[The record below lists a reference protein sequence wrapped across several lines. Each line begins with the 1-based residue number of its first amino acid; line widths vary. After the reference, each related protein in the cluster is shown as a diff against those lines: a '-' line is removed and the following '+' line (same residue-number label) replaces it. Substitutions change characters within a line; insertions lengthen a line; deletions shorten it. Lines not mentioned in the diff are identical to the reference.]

1 MKEIVKLPWTYLIC
15 RLIKSLFDSITN
27 LYNICQTK
35 PTTNSENNNQRR
47 FFTYTANL
55 SEMDS
60 FVGGWGNDLNSEQ
73 RHFRVLAR
81 EPFIQINEYLQ
92 AQRTLGTVSHSQ
104 SLAVTTMSD
113 PNGANEVSQT
123 DRIVMGRRMI
133 SGFVRRSNGNQWWV
147 ESTWESVDIFN
158 LDEILHSGEYEWHP
172 LNYIGD
178 PNFVKIAMIQDDNIV
193 LFRNIVDWSRSDGDV
208 LSQQIV
214 WSGNFENCRRILQVL
229 QENSDTCNSLTLLR
243 ESFHLHPELR
253 AQYIMLH
260 SIHPLVATIAAVNS
274 CRNVYI
280 SQELQDTRDGDSDRL
295 LCAICHEVLSTGEP
309 ATELRCNHIFHLRCI
324 SHWFLRRLSCPLCRD
339 ELT

>member
-1 MKEIVKLPWTYLIC
+1 
-15 RLIKSLFDSITN
+15 
-27 LYNICQTK
+27 
-35 PTTNSENNNQRR
+35 
-47 FFTYTANL
+47 
-55 SEMDS
+55 MDS
-60 FVGGWGNDLNSEQ
+60 FIGGWENDLNSE
-73 RHFRVLAR
+73 RENHLSRLMNIYKRRELLAR
-81 EPFIQINEYLQ
+81 YPI
-92 AQRTLGTVSHSQ
+92 HK
-104 SLAVTTMSD
+104 
-113 PNGANEVSQT
+113 VSQLPQCQIQMEQT
-123 DRIVMGRRMI
+123 KSHKLTGYLWGGV
-133 SGFVRRSNGNQWWV
+133 RSNGNQWRV

-158 LDEILHSGEYEWHP
+158 LDEILHSTEYEWHP
-172 LNYIGD
+172 LNYIGG

-193 LFRNIVDWSRSDGDV
+193 LFRNIVDWSRSGGDV

-229 QENSDTCNSLTLLR
+229 QENSDTCNSLTLLW

-274 CRNVYI
+274 CRNGYI

-324 SHWFLRRLSCPLCRD
+324 SHWFLRRLSCSPL
-339 ELT
+339 